1 MQDQVPRAEPE
12 QLSDEQVRALRI
24 HIVRTLL
31 DSTPREEWDR
41 YVLDTEPDV
50 APVLNAYRAERS

>member
-1 MQDQVPRAEPE
+1 MPHGEPE
-12 QLSDEQVRALRI
+12 RLSTEQVRELRI

-50 APVLNAYRAERS
+50 ASVLNAYRAKRS

>member
-1 MQDQVPRAEPE
+1 MPHAEPE
-12 QLSDEQVRALRI
+12 RLSDERVCGLRI

-41 YVLDTEPDV
+41 YVLDTEPEV
-50 APVLNAYRAERS
+50 TSVLNAYRAERS